1 MNDVTR
7 GLTGVEAT
15 TAIGS
20 LDAVADENQPEGRR
34 ITHTPATGA
43 RSVSQLTTSGVVG
56 HVAPPV
62 DAGAK
67 SELRVFNSV
76 LRYLRQLYGEEVLAV
91 DTPPPPEQ
99 AQRNRDATGEDGK
112 LRIAGVEVPI
122 QTTVLVPDQ
131 KFYQRV
137 SRGGAEV
144 AASHADAAT
153 WLHQQ
158 IMQKIDTNY
167 ADAEGMILAVDLS
180 HFGALA
186 MPAVVD
192 AYRQAYPDEK
202 QVFGAVLLVGPL
214 YDLVVPLGRSRSW

>member
-7 GLTGVEAT
+7 GLTGVEAA

-20 LDAVADENQPEGRR
+20 LDAVADENRLEGRR
-34 ITHTPATGA
+34 ITHAPATGA

-76 LRYLRQLYGEEVLAV
+76 LCHLRRRYGDDALAI

-99 AQRNRDATGEDGK
+99 VQRNRDATGEDGK

-122 QTTVLVPDQ
+122 QTIVLMPDQ
-131 KFYQRV
+131 AFYQRV
-137 SRGGAEV
+137 SRGGAAV

-153 WLHQQ
+153 WLHQR
-158 IMQKIDTNY
+158 IKQKIDTSY
-167 ADAEGMILAVDLS
+167 ANPQGMILAIDLS

-186 MPAVVD
+186 MPTVVD
-192 AYRQAYPDEK
+192 AYRQAYPDE
-202 QVFGAVLLVGPL
+202 QPVFGGVLLVGPL
-214 YDLVVPLGRSRSW
+214 DDLVVPLGRSRWW